1 MSYFII
7 ENHSFMKKLLFVS
20 FFCLFTIIFSF
31 SQRVTY
37 LATDSLGAPVDT
49 TDLITVRNSYFLSKI
64 IAASKSSLVL
74 RGPAQSFIQFNHP
87 VLGIREQVAIKT
99 PNNFFIAISGAGRMY
114 QQIAATDSL
123 LYFKRIDDNENIN
136 YNLGAF
142 YFSSGE
148 TIYNHGGYGFWKTN
162 GTVRGFNFK
171 DREWDVF
178 PTNIEVYNP
187 IFPGSSWFDVSKN
200 ALYIP
205 YQQLI
210 NSGLKGFQS
219 AAGKIIDGV
228 MYLDCKTWDW
238 FKIGTI
244 KSNYLTILNN
254 AKTKIYNQSGYF
266 VSDGEDVYWFNFLN
280 NSVSKNTNRTLAQSI
295 NRLDNSSIQYYK
307 DGILYS
313 YFPGTGTLDTLIVDE
328 SKFAKEPEAL
338 WGNDIKLETI
348 WPLLLSLFL
357 FIVSLWYFFNV
368 PSKKDRKKVVETFN
382 VGIKKLDVSFNQTEL
397 SLIDLL
403 IEKSLVGATATINDI
418 NYVLGIKDKNVGMQ
432 KKVRSDVINGINE
445 RFKYA
450 TSQDIQLVLSI
461 RSETD
466 KRYFE
471 YFIAKDQINEVQK
484 LITG

>member
-1 MSYFII
+1 MSYSII
-7 ENHSFMKKLLFVS
+7 ENHSFMKKLLLVVLSS
-20 FFCLFTIIFSF
+20 FFISIVGF
-31 SQRVTY
+31 SQGPVIVS
-37 LATDSLGAPVDT
+37 TDSLGVPLDT
-49 TDLITVRNSYFLSKI
+49 AGLITVKNSQFLSKI
-64 IAASKSSLVL
+64 VENSKSPLVL

-99 PNNFFIAISGAGRMY
+99 PNNFFIAISGAGRIY
-114 QQIAATDSL
+114 QQIAVTDSL

-142 YFSSGE
+142 YFSIGE
-148 TIYNHGGYGFWKTN
+148 TVYNQGGYGFWKTN
-162 GTVRGFNFK
+162 GTLRGFNFK
-171 DREWDVF
+171 DGEWDVF

-187 IFPGSSWFDVSKN
+187 IFPSSSWFDASKN

-219 AAGKIIDGV
+219 AAGTIIDGV

-238 FKIGTI
+238 IQIGKVPSTYLNILKSSKI
-244 KSNYLTILNN
+244 KV
-254 AKTKIYNQSGYF
+254 YNESGYF

-280 NSVSKNTNRTLAQSI
+280 NSVSVNSNRALAQSI
-295 NRLDNSSIQYYK
+295 NRLDNSSIHYYK
-307 DGILYS
+307 EGILYS
-313 YFPGTGTLDTLIVDE
+313 YFPATGALDTLVIDE
-328 SKFAKEPEAL
+328 SKFVKEPEPM
-338 WGNDIKLETI
+338 WGLQLDLATI
-348 WPLLLSLFL
+348 WPLLLCLFL
-357 FIVSLWYFFNV
+357 FVVSLWYFFKI
-368 PSKKDRKKVVETFN
+368 PTKKVQKRTTETLML
-382 VGIKKLDVSFNQTEL
+382 GIKKLDVSFNQTEL

-450 TSQDIQLVLSI
+450 TSQDIQLVLSV

-471 YFIAKDQINEVQK
+471 YFIAKDQIKEVQK

>member
-1 MSYFII
+1 MSYSII
-7 ENHSFMKKLLFVS
+7 ENHSFMKKLLLVVLSS
-20 FFCLFTIIFSF
+20 FFISIVGF
-31 SQRVTY
+31 SQGPVIIS
-37 LATDSLGAPVDT
+37 TDSLGVPLDT
-49 TDLITVRNSYFLSKI
+49 AGLITVKNSQFLSKI
-64 IAASKSSLVL
+64 VENSKSPLVL

-99 PNNFFIAISGAGRMY
+99 PNNFFIAISGAGRIY
-114 QQIAATDSL
+114 QQIAVTDSL

-142 YFSSGE
+142 YFSIGE
-148 TIYNHGGYGFWKTN
+148 TVYNQGGYGFWKTN
-162 GTVRGFNFK
+162 GTLRGFNFK
-171 DREWDVF
+171 DGEWDVF

-187 IFPGSSWFDVSKN
+187 IFPSSSWFDASKN

-219 AAGKIIDGV
+219 AAGTVIDGV

-238 FKIGTI
+238 LHIG
-244 KSNYLTILNN
+244 KVRSNYLNIL
-254 AKTKIYNQSGYF
+254 KSSKIKVYNESGYF

-280 NSVSKNTNRTLAQSI
+280 NSVSVNSNRALAQSI
-295 NRLDNSSIQYYK
+295 NRLDNSSIHYYK
-307 DGILYS
+307 EGILYS
-313 YFPGTGTLDTLIVDE
+313 YFPATGALDTLVIDE
-328 SKFAKEPEAL
+328 SKFVKEPEPM
-338 WGNDIKLETI
+338 WGLQLDLATI
-348 WPLLLSLFL
+348 WPLLLCLFL
-357 FIVSLWYFFNV
+357 FVVSLWYFFKI
-368 PSKKDRKKVVETFN
+368 PTKKVQKRTTETLML
-382 VGIKKLDVSFNQTEL
+382 GIKKLDVSFNQTEL

-450 TSQDIQLVLSI
+450 TSQDIQLVLSV

-471 YFIAKDQINEVQK
+471 YFIAKDQIKEVQK

>member
-1 MSYFII
+1 
-7 ENHSFMKKLLFVS
+7 V
-20 FFCLFTIIFSF
+20 
-31 SQRVTY
+31 
-37 LATDSLGAPVDT
+37 
-49 TDLITVRNSYFLSKI
+49 
-64 IAASKSSLVL
+64 
-74 RGPAQSFIQFNHP
+74 
-87 VLGIREQVAIKT
+87 
-99 PNNFFIAISGAGRMY
+99 
-114 QQIAATDSL
+114 
-123 LYFKRIDDNENIN
+123 
-136 YNLGAF
+136 
-142 YFSSGE
+142 
-148 TIYNHGGYGFWKTN
+148 YNHGGYGFWKTN

-171 DREWDVF
+171 DGEWDVF
-178 PTNIEVYNP
+178 PTNVEVYNP
-187 IFPGSSWFDVSKN
+187 IFPGSAWFDVSKN

-238 FKIGTI
+238 VEIGTL
-244 KSNYLTILNN
+244 KTNYLSIIKN

-266 VSDGEDVYWFNFLN
+266 ISDGEDVYWFNFQN
-280 NSVSKNTNRTLAQSI
+280 NSVSINTNRTLAQSI

-313 YFPGTGTLDTLIVDE
+313 YFPETGALDTLVVDE
-328 SKFAKEPEAL
+328 SKFVKESEAM
-338 WGNDIKLETI
+338 WGLRFELAAM
-348 WPLLLSLFL
+348 WPLVLSIFL
-357 FIVSLWYFFNV
+357 FVVSLWYFFSV
-368 PSKKDRKKVVETFN
+368 PTKKVQKRSTEILTPSF
-382 VGIKKLDVSFNQTEL
+382 KKLDVSFNQTEL

-403 IEKSLVGATATINDI
+403 IEKSLLGATATINDI

-450 TSQDIQLVLSI
+450 TSQDIQLVLSV

-471 YFIAKDQINEVQK
+471 YFIAKDQISEVQK

>member
-1 MSYFII
+1 
-7 ENHSFMKKLLFVS
+7 MKKLLFFAVFYTCS
-20 FFCLFTIIFSF
+20 ILLAYG
-31 SQRVTY
+31 QGVTY
-37 LATDSLGAPVDT
+37 VATDSLGVPIDT
-49 TDLITVRNSYFLSKI
+49 TVVITVKNSHFLSKLI
-64 IAASKSSLVL
+64 KSSKSPLVL
-74 RGPAQSFIQFNHP
+74 RGSSQSFIQFNHP
-87 VLGIREQVAIKT
+87 VLGIREQLAIKT
-99 PNNFFIAISGAGRMY
+99 PNNFFIAISGAGRVY
-114 QQIAATDSL
+114 QQVAETDSL

-171 DREWDVF
+171 DGEWDVF

-187 IFPGSSWFDVSKN
+187 IFPGSSWFDISKN

-205 YQQLI
+205 YQQVI

-219 AAGKIIDGV
+219 AAGTIIDGV

-238 FKIGTI
+238 LEIGKLKADYLSII
-244 KSNYLTILNN
+244 KN
-254 AKTKIYNQSGYF
+254 AKTKVYNQSGYF

-280 NSVSKNTNRTLAQSI
+280 NSVSVNTNRTLAQSI

-313 YFPGTGTLDTLIVDE
+313 YFPRTGALDTLVIDE
-328 SKFAKEPEAL
+328 SKFVKEPASL
-338 WGNDIKLETI
+338 WGVPIDFAAI
-348 WPLLLSLFL
+348 WPLWLCLFL
-357 FIVSLWYFFNV
+357 FLASLWYFFKV
-368 PSKKDRKKVVETFN
+368 PAKKNQKRAADIFT
-382 VGIKKLDVSFNQTEL
+382 VGVKKLDVSFNQTEL
-397 SLIDLL
+397 SLIDLF
-403 IEKSLVGATATINDI
+403 IEKSFVGATATISDI

-432 KKVRSDVINGINE
+432 KKVRSDVINGINDK
-445 RFKYA
+445 FKYA
-450 TSQDIQLVLSI
+450 SGQDIQLILSV

-484 LITG
+484 LISG

>member
-1 MSYFII
+1 MSYLTIG
-7 ENHSFMKKLLFVS
+7 NQTFMKQLFLLVIFCFLT
-20 FFCLFTIIFSF
+20 FFFTF
-31 SQRVTY
+31 SQGVTY
-37 LATDSLGAPVDT
+37 VATDSSGAPLDT
-49 TDLITVRNSYFLSKI
+49 TGLITVKNSYFLRQI
-64 IAASKSSLVL
+64 IKPSSSPLVL
-74 RGPAQSFIQFNHP
+74 RGPSQSFIQFNHS

-99 PNNFFIAISGAGRMY
+99 PNNFFIAISGAGRIY
-114 QQIAATDSL
+114 QQIAETDSL

-148 TIYNHGGYGFWKTN
+148 TVYNHGGYGFWKTN
-162 GTVRGFNFK
+162 GTIRGFNFK
-171 DREWDVF
+171 DGEWDVF

-187 IFPGSSWFDVSKN
+187 IFPCSSWFDISKN

-205 YQQLI
+205 YQQVI
-210 NSGLKGFQS
+210 NSSLKGFQS
-219 AAGKIIDGV
+219 AAGTIIDGV

-238 FKIGTI
+238 LEVGKL
-244 KSNYLTILNN
+244 SANYLSIIKN
-254 AKTKIYNQSGYF
+254 AKTKVYNQSGYF
-266 VSDGEDVYWFNFLN
+266 ISDGEDVYWFNFLN
-280 NSVSKNTNRTLAQSI
+280 NSVSINSNRALAQSI
-295 NRLDNSSIQYYK
+295 NRLDLSSIQYYK

-313 YFPGTGTLDTLIVDE
+313 YFPASGDLDTLVIDE
-328 SKFAKEPEAL
+328 SKFAKEPESM
-338 WGNDIKLETI
+338 WGVRFDVASI
-348 WPLLLSLFL
+348 WPLWLCLFL
-357 FIVSLWYFFNV
+357 FLASLWYFFKV
-368 PSKKDRKKVVETFN
+368 PSKKDHKKAVETFN

-403 IEKSLVGATATINDI
+403 IEKSLVGATATINEI

-450 TSQDIQLVLSI
+450 TSQDIQLVLSV

>member
-1 MSYFII
+1 
-7 ENHSFMKKLLFVS
+7 MKKLLLLALVYIGS
-20 FFCLFTIIFSF
+20 IFLVF
-31 SQRVTY
+31 GQGVTY
-37 LATDSLGAPVDT
+37 VATDSLGVPLDT
-49 TDLITVRNSYFLSKI
+49 TAVITVKNSHFLSKI
-64 IAASKSSLVL
+64 IGNSKSQLVL
-74 RGPAQSFIQFNHP
+74 RGPAQSFVQFNHP

-99 PNNFFIAISGAGRMY
+99 PNNFFIAISGAGRIY
-114 QQIAATDSL
+114 QQIAETDSL

-171 DREWDVF
+171 DGEWDVF

-187 IFPGSSWFDVSKN
+187 IFPGSSWFDNSKN

-205 YQQLI
+205 FQQVI

-219 AAGKIIDGV
+219 AAGKIVDGV

-238 FKIGTI
+238 IQIGTL
-244 KSNYLTILNN
+244 KANYLNIIKN
-254 AKTKIYNQSGYF
+254 AKTKVYNQSGYF
-266 VSDGEDVYWFNFLN
+266 ISDGEDVYWFNFLN
-280 NSVSKNTNRTLAQSI
+280 NSVSINTNRTLAQSI

-313 YFPGTGTLDTLIVDE
+313 YFPETGALDTLVIDE
-328 SKFAKEPEAL
+328 SKFVKEPEAM
-338 WGNDIKLETI
+338 WGLPFELADI
-348 WPLLLSLFL
+348 WPLLLSLFV
-357 FIVSLWYFFNV
+357 FTAAIVYFFKA
-368 PSKKDRKKVVETFN
+368 PSKKELKRTTETFT
-382 VGIKKLDVSFNQTEL
+382 VGAKKLDVSFNQTEL
-397 SLIDLL
+397 SLIDLF
-403 IEKSLVGATATINDI
+403 IEKSFIGATATISEI

-432 KKVRSDVINGINE
+432 KKVRSDVINGINDK
-445 RFKYA
+445 FKYA
-450 TSQDIQLVLSI
+450 SNQDIQLILSV

-484 LITG
+484 LIKG

>member
-1 MSYFII
+1 MSYLII
-7 ENHSFMKKLLFVS
+7 ENHTFMKKLLLVVLSS
-20 FFCLFTIIFSF
+20 FFISIVGF
-31 SQRVTY
+31 SQGPVIVS
-37 LATDSLGAPVDT
+37 TDSLGVPLDT
-49 TDLITVRNSYFLSKI
+49 AGLITVKNSQFLSKI
-64 IAASKSSLVL
+64 VENSKSPLVL

-99 PNNFFIAISGAGRMY
+99 PNNFFIAISGAGRIY
-114 QQIAATDSL
+114 QQIAVTDSL

-142 YFSSGE
+142 YFSIGE
-148 TIYNHGGYGFWKTN
+148 TVYNQGGYGFWKTN
-162 GTVRGFNFK
+162 GTLRGFNFK
-171 DREWDVF
+171 DGEWDVF

-187 IFPGSSWFDVSKN
+187 IFPSSSWFDASKN

-219 AAGKIIDGV
+219 AAGTVIDGV

-238 FKIGTI
+238 LHIG
-244 KSNYLTILNN
+244 KVRSNYLNIL
-254 AKTKIYNQSGYF
+254 KSSKIKVYNESGYF

-280 NSVSKNTNRTLAQSI
+280 NSVSVNSNRALAQSI
-295 NRLDNSSIQYYK
+295 NRLDNSSIHYYK

-313 YFPGTGTLDTLIVDE
+313 YFPATGALDTLVIDE
-328 SKFAKEPEAL
+328 SKFVKEPEPM
-338 WGNDIKLETI
+338 WGLQLDLATI
-348 WPLLLSLFL
+348 WPLLLCLFL
-357 FIVSLWYFFNV
+357 FVVSLWYFFKI
-368 PSKKDRKKVVETFN
+368 PTKKVQKRTTETLML
-382 VGIKKLDVSFNQTEL
+382 GIKKLDVSFNQTEL

-450 TSQDIQLVLSI
+450 TSQDIQLVLSV

-471 YFIAKDQINEVQK
+471 YFIAKDQIKEVQK

>member
-1 MSYFII
+1 MSYLII
-7 ENHSFMKKLLFVS
+7 ENHTFMKKLLLVVLSS
-20 FFCLFTIIFSF
+20 FFISIVGF
-31 SQRVTY
+31 SQGPVIV
-37 LATDSLGAPVDT
+37 ATDSLGVPLDT
-49 TDLITVRNSYFLSKI
+49 AGLITVKNSQFLSKI
-64 IAASKSSLVL
+64 VENSKSPLVL

-99 PNNFFIAISGAGRMY
+99 PNNFFIAISGAGRIY
-114 QQIAATDSL
+114 QQIAVTDSL

-142 YFSSGE
+142 YFSIGE
-148 TIYNHGGYGFWKTN
+148 TVYNQGGYGFWKTN
-162 GTVRGFNFK
+162 GTLRGFNFK
-171 DREWDVF
+171 DGEWDVF

-187 IFPGSSWFDVSKN
+187 IFPSSSWFDASKN

-219 AAGKIIDGV
+219 AAGTVIDGV

-238 FKIGTI
+238 LHIG
-244 KSNYLTILNN
+244 KVRSNYLNIL
-254 AKTKIYNQSGYF
+254 KSFKIKVYNESGYF

-280 NSVSKNTNRTLAQSI
+280 NSVSVNSNRALAQSI
-295 NRLDNSSIQYYK
+295 NRLDNSSIHYYK
-307 DGILYS
+307 EGILYS
-313 YFPGTGTLDTLIVDE
+313 YFPATGALDTLVIDE
-328 SKFAKEPEAL
+328 SKFVKEPEPM
-338 WGNDIKLETI
+338 WGLQLDLATI
-348 WPLLLSLFL
+348 WPLLLCLFL
-357 FIVSLWYFFNV
+357 FVVSLWYFFKI
-368 PSKKDRKKVVETFN
+368 PTKKVQKRTTETLML
-382 VGIKKLDVSFNQTEL
+382 GIKKLDVSFNQTEL

-450 TSQDIQLVLSI
+450 TSQDIQLVLSV

-471 YFIAKDQINEVQK
+471 YFIAKDQIKEVQK

>member
-1 MSYFII
+1 MSYSII
-7 ENHSFMKKLLFVS
+7 ENHSFMKKLLLVVLSS
-20 FFCLFTIIFSF
+20 FFISIVGF
-31 SQRVTY
+31 SQGPVIVS
-37 LATDSLGAPVDT
+37 TDSLGVPLDT
-49 TDLITVRNSYFLSKI
+49 AGLITVKNSQFLSKI
-64 IAASKSSLVL
+64 VENSKSPLVL

-99 PNNFFIAISGAGRMY
+99 PNNFFIAISGAGRIY
-114 QQIAATDSL
+114 QQIAVTDSL

-142 YFSSGE
+142 YFSIGE
-148 TIYNHGGYGFWKTN
+148 TVYNQGGYGFWKTN
-162 GTVRGFNFK
+162 GTLRGFNFK
-171 DREWDVF
+171 DGEWDVF

-187 IFPGSSWFDVSKN
+187 IFPSSSWFDASKN

-219 AAGKIIDGV
+219 AAGTVIDGV

-238 FKIGTI
+238 LHIG
-244 KSNYLTILNN
+244 KVRSNYLNIL
-254 AKTKIYNQSGYF
+254 KSSKIKVYNESGYF

-280 NSVSKNTNRTLAQSI
+280 NSVSVNSNRALAQSI
-295 NRLDNSSIQYYK
+295 NRLDNSSIHYYK
-307 DGILYS
+307 EGILYS
-313 YFPGTGTLDTLIVDE
+313 YFPATGALDTLVIDE
-328 SKFAKEPEAL
+328 SKFVKEPEPM
-338 WGNDIKLETI
+338 WGLQLDLATI
-348 WPLLLSLFL
+348 WPLLLCLFL
-357 FIVSLWYFFNV
+357 FVVSLWYFFKI
-368 PSKKDRKKVVETFN
+368 PSKKVQKRTTETLTL
-382 VGIKKLDVSFNQTEL
+382 GIKKLDVSFNQTEL

-450 TSQDIQLVLSI
+450 TSQDIQLVLSV

-471 YFIAKDQINEVQK
+471 YFIAKDQIKEVQN

>member
-1 MSYFII
+1 MSYSII
-7 ENHSFMKKLLFVS
+7 ENHSFMKKLLLVVLSS
-20 FFCLFTIIFSF
+20 FFISIVGF
-31 SQRVTY
+31 SQGPVIVS
-37 LATDSLGAPVDT
+37 TDSLGVPLDT
-49 TDLITVRNSYFLSKI
+49 AGLITVKNSQFLSKI
-64 IAASKSSLVL
+64 VENSKSPLVL

-99 PNNFFIAISGAGRMY
+99 PNNFFIAISGAGRIY
-114 QQIAATDSL
+114 QQIAVTDSL

-142 YFSSGE
+142 YFSIGE
-148 TIYNHGGYGFWKTN
+148 TVYNQGGYGFWKTN
-162 GTVRGFNFK
+162 GTLRGFNFK
-171 DREWDVF
+171 DGEWDVF

-187 IFPGSSWFDVSKN
+187 IFPSSSWFDASKN

-219 AAGKIIDGV
+219 AAGTVIDGV

-238 FKIGTI
+238 LHIG
-244 KSNYLTILNN
+244 KVRSNYLNIL
-254 AKTKIYNQSGYF
+254 KSSKIKVYNESGYF

-280 NSVSKNTNRTLAQSI
+280 NSVSVNSNRALAQSI
-295 NRLDNSSIQYYK
+295 NRLDNSSIHYYK
-307 DGILYS
+307 EGILYS
-313 YFPGTGTLDTLIVDE
+313 YFPTTGALDTLVIDE
-328 SKFAKEPEAL
+328 SKFVKEPEPM
-338 WGNDIKLETI
+338 WGLQLDLATI
-348 WPLLLSLFL
+348 WPLLLCLFL
-357 FIVSLWYFFNV
+357 FVVSLWYFFKI
-368 PSKKDRKKVVETFN
+368 PTKKVQKRTTETLML
-382 VGIKKLDVSFNQTEL
+382 GIKKLDVSFNQTEL

-450 TSQDIQLVLSI
+450 TSQDIQLVLSV

-471 YFIAKDQINEVQK
+471 YFIAKDQIKEVQN

>member
-1 MSYFII
+1 MSYLII
-7 ENHSFMKKLLFVS
+7 ENHAFMKKLLLVVLSS
-20 FFCLFTIIFSF
+20 FFISIVGF
-31 SQRVTY
+31 SQGPVIVS
-37 LATDSLGAPVDT
+37 TDSLGVPLDT
-49 TDLITVRNSYFLSKI
+49 AGLITVKNSQFLSKI
-64 IAASKSSLVL
+64 VENSKSPLVL

-99 PNNFFIAISGAGRMY
+99 PNNFFIAISGAGRIY
-114 QQIAATDSL
+114 QQIAVTDSL

-142 YFSSGE
+142 YFSIGE
-148 TIYNHGGYGFWKTN
+148 TVYNQGGYGFWKTN
-162 GTVRGFNFK
+162 GTLRGFNFK
-171 DREWDVF
+171 DGEWDVF

-187 IFPGSSWFDVSKN
+187 IFPSSSWFDASKN

-219 AAGKIIDGV
+219 AAGTVIDGV

-238 FKIGTI
+238 LHIG
-244 KSNYLTILNN
+244 KVRSNYLNIL
-254 AKTKIYNQSGYF
+254 KSSKIKVYNESGYF

-280 NSVSKNTNRTLAQSI
+280 NSVSVNSNRALAQSI
-295 NRLDNSSIQYYK
+295 NRLDNSSIHYYK
-307 DGILYS
+307 EGILYS
-313 YFPGTGTLDTLIVDE
+313 YFPITGALDTLVIDE
-328 SKFAKEPEAL
+328 SKFVKEPAPM
-338 WGNDIKLETI
+338 WGLQFDLATI
-348 WPLLLSLFL
+348 WPLLLCLFL
-357 FIVSLWYFFNV
+357 FVVSLWYFFKI
-368 PSKKDRKKVVETFN
+368 PTKKVQKRTTETLML
-382 VGIKKLDVSFNQTEL
+382 GIKKLDVSFNQTEL

-450 TSQDIQLVLSI
+450 TSQDIQLVLSV

-471 YFIAKDQINEVQK
+471 YFIAKDQIKEVQK

>member
-1 MSYFII
+1 MSYLII
-7 ENHSFMKKLLFVS
+7 ENHAFMKKLLLVVLSS
-20 FFCLFTIIFSF
+20 FFISIVGF
-31 SQRVTY
+31 SQGPVIVS
-37 LATDSLGAPVDT
+37 TDSLGVPLDT
-49 TDLITVRNSYFLSKI
+49 AGLITVKNSQFLSKI
-64 IAASKSSLVL
+64 VENSKSPLVL

-99 PNNFFIAISGAGRMY
+99 PHNFFIAISGAGRIY
-114 QQIAATDSL
+114 QQIAVTDSL

-142 YFSSGE
+142 YFSIGE
-148 TIYNHGGYGFWKTN
+148 TVYNQGGYGFWKTN
-162 GTVRGFNFK
+162 GTLRGFNFK
-171 DREWDVF
+171 DGEWDVF

-187 IFPGSSWFDVSKN
+187 IFPSSSWFDASKN

-219 AAGKIIDGV
+219 AAGTVIDGV

-238 FKIGTI
+238 LHIG
-244 KSNYLTILNN
+244 KVRSNYLNIL
-254 AKTKIYNQSGYF
+254 KSSKIKVYNESGYF

-280 NSVSKNTNRTLAQSI
+280 NSVSVNSNRALAQSI
-295 NRLDNSSIQYYK
+295 NRLDNSSIHYYK
-307 DGILYS
+307 EGILYS
-313 YFPGTGTLDTLIVDE
+313 YFPATGALDTLVIDE
-328 SKFAKEPEAL
+328 SKFVKEPEPM
-338 WGNDIKLETI
+338 WGLQLDLATI
-348 WPLLLSLFL
+348 WPLLLCLFL
-357 FIVSLWYFFNV
+357 FVVSLWYFFKI
-368 PSKKDRKKVVETFN
+368 PTKKVQKRTTETLML
-382 VGIKKLDVSFNQTEL
+382 GIKKLDVSFNQTEL

-450 TSQDIQLVLSI
+450 TSQDIQLVLSV

-471 YFIAKDQINEVQK
+471 YFIAKDQIKEVQK

>member
-1 MSYFII
+1 MSYLII
-7 ENHSFMKKLLFVS
+7 ENQRFMKKLLLVVLSS
-20 FFCLFTIIFSF
+20 FFIIIVGF
-31 SQRVTY
+31 SQGPVMV
-37 LATDSLGAPVDT
+37 AIDSLGVPLDT
-49 TDLITVRNSYFLSKI
+49 SGLVTVKNSYFLRKI
-64 IAASKSSLVL
+64 VGNSKSPLVL
-74 RGPAQSFIQFNHP
+74 RGPAQSFVQFNHP

-99 PNNFFIAISGAGRMY
+99 AKHFYIAVSGAGRLY
-114 QQIAATDSL
+114 LKVAATDSL
-123 LYFKRIDDNENIN
+123 LYFKRIDGNENIN
-136 YNLGAF
+136 YNLGAY
-142 YFSSGE
+142 YFASGE
-148 TIYNHGGYGFWKTN
+148 NIYNQGGYGFWKTN
-162 GTVRGFNFK
+162 GIIRGFNFK
-171 DREWDVF
+171 DHEWDVF
-178 PTNIEVYNP
+178 PTNMEVYNP
-187 IFPGSSWFDVSKN
+187 IFPASSWFDVSKSVI
-200 ALYIP
+200 YVP
-205 YQQLI
+205 YQQVI

-219 AAGKIIDGV
+219 AAGTIIEGM

-238 FKIGTI
+238 LKIG
-244 KSNYLTILNN
+244 KVRNNYINIL
-254 AKTKIYNQSGYF
+254 KTSKIKIYNQTGYF
-266 VSDGEDVYWFNFLN
+266 ISDGEDVYWFNFLN

-313 YFPGTGTLDTLIVDE
+313 YFPGTGALDTLIVDE
-328 SKFAKEPEAL
+328 SKFVKEPEAL
-338 WGNDIKLETI
+338 WGLQFELAAM

-357 FIVSLWYFFNV
+357 FIVSLWYFFKV
-368 PSKKDRKKVVETFN
+368 PSKKDQKKVVETFN

-450 TSQDIQLVLSI
+450 TSQDIQLVLRV

-471 YFIAKDQINEVQK
+471 YFIAKDQIKEVQK

>member
-1 MSYFII
+1 MSYLII
-7 ENHSFMKKLLFVS
+7 ENHAFMKKLLLVVLSS
-20 FFCLFTIIFSF
+20 FFISIVGF
-31 SQRVTY
+31 SQGPVIVS
-37 LATDSLGAPVDT
+37 TDSLGVPLDT
-49 TDLITVRNSYFLSKI
+49 AGLITVKNSQFLSKI
-64 IAASKSSLVL
+64 VENSKSPLVL

-99 PNNFFIAISGAGRMY
+99 PNNFFIAISGAGRIY
-114 QQIAATDSL
+114 QQIAVTDSL

-142 YFSSGE
+142 YFSIGE
-148 TIYNHGGYGFWKTN
+148 TVYNQGGYGFWKTN
-162 GTVRGFNFK
+162 GTLRGFNFK
-171 DREWDVF
+171 DGEWDVF

-187 IFPGSSWFDVSKN
+187 IFPSSSWFDASKN

-219 AAGKIIDGV
+219 AAGTVIDGV

-238 FKIGTI
+238 LHIG
-244 KSNYLTILNN
+244 KVRSNYLNIL
-254 AKTKIYNQSGYF
+254 KSSKIKVYNESGYF

-280 NSVSKNTNRTLAQSI
+280 NSVSVNSNRALAQSI
-295 NRLDNSSIQYYK
+295 NRLDNSSIHYYK
-307 DGILYS
+307 EGILYS
-313 YFPGTGTLDTLIVDE
+313 YFPATGALDTLVIDE
-328 SKFAKEPEAL
+328 SKFVKEPEPM
-338 WGNDIKLETI
+338 WGLQLDLATI
-348 WPLLLSLFL
+348 WPLLLCLFL
-357 FIVSLWYFFNV
+357 FVVSLWYFFKI
-368 PSKKDRKKVVETFN
+368 PTKKDQKRTTETLML
-382 VGIKKLDVSFNQTEL
+382 GIKKLDVSFNQTEL

-450 TSQDIQLVLSI
+450 TSQDIQLVLSV

-471 YFIAKDQINEVQK
+471 YFIAKDQIKEVQK